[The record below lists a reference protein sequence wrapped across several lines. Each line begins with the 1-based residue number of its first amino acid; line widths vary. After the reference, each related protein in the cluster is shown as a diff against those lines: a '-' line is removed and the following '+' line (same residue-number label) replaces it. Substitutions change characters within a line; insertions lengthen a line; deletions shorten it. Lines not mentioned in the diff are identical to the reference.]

1 MSVATPA
8 RPAPAPD
15 SRPPEPSSRWT
26 GPSGSSRWY
35 ALVGVLAAWLVGWA
49 VLEGRQTLEIGVSEN
64 TDFHRWLNG
73 LRDDFDAARDDNWV
87 LQYVVGSISDGLD
100 WTVETLQ
107 ELFSVPAFPRPVP
120 EVGWLGVV
128 ALATYVALVFAGVRI
143 AVLVT
148 ASLLAFG
155 FLGYWEDSID
165 LLIVTGVAVA
175 VCVAVG
181 LPLGIWMAR
190 SRRASIAFTPVLDVM
205 QTMPSF
211 AYLVPLVLIFGIG
224 PASAVMTTLIYALP
238 PLVRI
243 SAHGLRNVSPA
254 TIEATTSL
262 GSTPGQILRK
272 VQLPMARRTIIVGLN
287 QTTMAALSMATIAAL
302 IDGPGL
308 GGPVVTALQSLNV
321 GDAFVAGLCIVIMAI
336 MLDRTTTAVSERSE
350 AAARSRQD
358 PRLRQVVLAGGAVLT
373 VVAVYVS
380 RTYTRFADFPTS
392 PDLGDPLSRAVTSA
406 TDAFIDA
413 FGQATQ
419 DFKDFVTNGL
429 INPLES
435 LLAESPWWLAA
446 AALLAIAALLGGARA
461 ALATAVCLLIILGTG
476 LWNESMNTLAT
487 TLLATAAVM
496 LLGVVVGVWMG
507 RSRRVDTA
515 VRPILDA
522 LQTLPPFV
530 YLVPALA
537 LFGASRLTAIAAAIA
552 YASPVAIKIVADGIR
567 GVSETTVEAADAAG
581 SSSRQMITKV
591 QLPMARSAVV
601 LAANQ
606 GLLFVLAMVVI
617 GGLVGGGGLGFL
629 VVSGFSQAEDFGKGL
644 AAGIAITTL
653 GVMLDRITQHTAARY
668 GRAAPR

>member
-15 SRPPEPSSRWT
+15 SGPPERSARRPSST
-26 GPSGSSRWY
+26 GSSRWY
-35 ALVGVLAAWLVGWA
+35 ALVGVLAAWLAGWA
-49 VLEGRQTLEIGVSEN
+49 LLKGRQTLEIGVSEN

-87 LQYVVGSISDGLD
+87 LQYVVGTISDGLD

-107 ELFSVPAFPRPVP
+107 ELFSAPAFPRPVP

-143 AVLVT
+143 AALVA
-148 ASLLAFG
+148 ASMLAFG

-175 VCVAVG
+175 VCVAIG

-190 SRRASIAFTPVLDVM
+190 SRRATIAFTPVLDVM

-262 GSTPGQILRK
+262 GSTSGQILRK

-358 PRLRQVVLAGGAVLT
+358 PRLRQVVLAVGAVLT

-380 RTYTRFADFPTS
+380 RTYTRFAEFPTS
-392 PDLGDPLSRAVTSA
+392 PDLGDPLSRAVSSA

-435 LLAESPWWLAA
+435 VLAESPWWLAA
-446 AALLAIAALLGGARA
+446 AALLAIASLLGGARA

-552 YASPVAIKIVADGIR
+552 YAAPVAIKIVADGIR
-567 GVSETTVEAADAAG
+567 GVSATTVEAADSAG

-591 QLPMARSAVV
+591 QLPMARAAVV

-668 GRAAPR
+668 GRAATR